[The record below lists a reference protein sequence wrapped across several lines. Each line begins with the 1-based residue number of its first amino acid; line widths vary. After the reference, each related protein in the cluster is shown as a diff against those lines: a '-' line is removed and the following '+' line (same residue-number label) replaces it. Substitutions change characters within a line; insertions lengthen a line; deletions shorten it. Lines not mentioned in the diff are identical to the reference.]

1 MPRAT
6 GQSRALS
13 YQDMNPA
20 SLNNWLPSADELH
33 LFSPELILVGT
44 IVAVLVAPLLVG
56 RRPAVPALIAV
67 LGCFVGLVAT
77 WAVSTQIAD
86 GPQAGMVPPAAG
98 ATPMLLADRFS
109 VFYKLLLFLALGL
122 ITWLWLIG
130 AQKRNGTNSASER
143 GATEFFV
150 LLLTSALGMMLM
162 VSSFN
167 LLVLIIAIETASLPS
182 YALVAS
188 DKRSRLGAEAALK
201 YVMFGATAS
210 AIMIYG
216 VSLLYGRFGTLDLS
230 VIASTL
236 DARYAELRSTVAT
249 SAPVT
254 HVAVT
259 DAVFW
264 LGLAALGV
272 GITFKIAAVPMH
284 YWCPDVF
291 QGAPIEVTTWLSVAS
306 KAAGVGLLLRI
317 VSVFTV
323 TGPWPPPNLPP
334 AAAGHTYAMTVA
346 VLVGVLAAVT
356 CTVGNLAALRQ
367 ENVKRILAYSSIAH
381 AGYMM
386 MAAAIIVA
394 PSAAGGASAATYNTG
409 MAAVIAYLFVYLL
422 MNVGAFGATALVV
435 WQTGTDHLSTFTGL
449 GRRAPWVALPLA
461 VCLFSLVGLP
471 PLGGFTAKWYL
482 LLALGKT
489 AATQPW
495 LWILVVVAVIN
506 TAISLYYY
514 VRIIR
519 QMYLTDDAA
528 LPAFRPPGGGVALV
542 SACAIILLLLGTL
555 WFGPLGRRAQA
566 LASDIYARPPAAQA
580 ELSHRM

>member
-1 MPRAT
+1 
-6 GQSRALS
+6 
-13 YQDMNPA
+13 MNVPTP
-20 SLNNWLPSADELH
+20 NTWLPSADELH
-33 LFSPELILVGT
+33 LFSPEFVLVGT
-44 IVAVLVAPLLVG
+44 IVAVLVVPLLVG
-56 RRPAVPALIAV
+56 RRPEVPALIAV

-77 WAVSTQIAD
+77 WAVSAQVAD
-86 GPQAGMVPPAAG
+86 GPQAGMVPPSAG

-109 VFYKLLLFLALGL
+109 VFYQLLLFLALGL

-130 AQKRNGTNSASER
+130 VQKRNGTDSTAER
-143 GATEFFV
+143 GGPEFFV

-162 VSSFN
+162 VSSLN

-230 VIASTL
+230 VIASAL

-249 SAPVT
+249 FAPVT
-254 HVAVT
+254 HVGVT

-272 GITFKIAAVPMH
+272 GIIFKIAAVPMH

-291 QGAPIEVTTWLSVAS
+291 QGAPTEVTTWLSVAS

-317 VSVFTV
+317 VSLFTV

-334 AAAGHTYAMTVA
+334 AVAGHTYAMTVA
-346 VLVGVLAAVT
+346 VLVGILAAVT

-386 MAAAIIVA
+386 MAAAIIAA
-394 PSAAGGASAATYNTG
+394 PSAASGVSAPTYNAG

-435 WQTGTDHLSTFTGL
+435 WQTGTDHLSAFTGL

-482 LLALGKT
+482 LLALGKS

-495 LWILVVVAVIN
+495 LWVLVVVAVIN

-519 QMYLTDDAA
+519 QMYLRDDAA

-555 WFGPLGRRAQA
+555 WFSPLGRRAQA
-566 LASDIYARPPAAQA
+566 LASDVYARPPAAHA
-580 ELSHRM
+580 ELSHPM